1 MLEIAPITEFQVSA
15 LPFQNKAKALFLQA
29 LHLPPLSLTGT
40 RTIRLA
46 WIPSA
51 QRLKNP
57 ALDQNRARG
66 F

>member
-1 MLEIAPITEFQVSA
+1 MLEIAPIAEPQVST
-15 LPFQNKAKALFLQA
+15 LPFQNKAKALFLQVH
-29 LHLPPLSLTGT
+29 HLPPVSLTGT

-46 WIPSA
+46 WIPGT

-57 ALDQNRARG
+57 ALDQNRERG